1 MARGLQLDW
10 VFVRVNTVRRI
21 AIVLA
26 VVAVVA
32 VAVAL
37 GLRYLNPEPDERARR
52 AIERAEQ
59 LREQVVALELPES
72 WRDNLINAESALD
85 SANTSFS
92 EQRWS
97 EAELE
102 AEDAASRYQA
112 MLGVGR
118 SQIGGAGHF
127 YSIDG
132 RVQVQRP
139 GKADWQSAQNRMAV
153 FNGDFVRTGRD
164 GSAEILFEDGSLY
177 RIGPDSLLEIH
188 HRTANQDA
196 AGAVKMVVGRI
207 NVYTS
212 DSPSKVSTDSADTEI
227 SSDSRVAVGVNEEDR
242 RTTVATFKGRA
253 LVRNLRGTEMVLR
266 DREQV
271 AASTDGTFSKKYQI
285 PDPPLQV
292 DPHNN
297 AGFDLLG
304 QRIIALSWRRPTPNS
319 AVHLQ
324 VSRSHRFVAE
334 ETDVDAPGLRKDD
347 VRLEALEAGTYF
359 WRVATMGA
367 EDLRSEWS
375 SVRRFRI
382 FSSDQQSLLQD
393 MVPPALEV
401 FPPHQLGNMF
411 IVEGRTELGA
421 TVTINGEVVK
431 LDSTGR
437 FRKTVEVM
445 QDGWNHLIIQAED
458 PSGNV
463 TERRERV
470 HVEVY

>member
-10 VFVRVNTVRRI
+10 VMVRVNTVRRI
-21 AIVLA
+21 GIVLA
-26 VVAVVA
+26 VVTVVA
-32 VAVAL
+32 VVVAL
-37 GLRYLNPEPDERARR
+37 GFMYLNPEPDERARR

-59 LREQVVALELPES
+59 LREQVVALDLPES
-72 WRDNLINAESALD
+72 WRDNLANARQALD
-85 SANTSFS
+85 DANDAFS
-92 EQRWS
+92 EQRWQ
-97 EAELE
+97 EAESQ
-102 AEDAASRYQA
+102 AEDAGSRYDA

-139 GKADWQSAQNRMAV
+139 GKADWQTAQNRMPV

-177 RIGPDSLLEIH
+177 RIGPESLLEIH
-188 HRTANQDA
+188 HRTASQDV

-207 NVYTS
+207 NIYTS
-212 DSPSKVSTDSADTEI
+212 DNPSTVSTDSANTEI
-227 SSDSRVAVGVNEEDR
+227 GSDSRVAVGVDEEDR

-253 LVRNLRGTEMVLR
+253 LVRNLRGTEMTLR

-271 AASTDGTFSKKYQI
+271 AASTDGTFSKKYRI

-297 AGFDLLG
+297 AGFDLVG
-304 QRIIALSWRRPTPNS
+304 QRIINLSWRRPTPNS

-324 VSRSHRFVAE
+324 VSRSHRFISE
-334 ETDVDAPGLRKDD
+334 ETDVDASGLRKDD
-347 VRLEALEAGTYF
+347 ARLEAMEAGTYF
-359 WRVATMGA
+359 WRLATVGA

-375 SVRRFRI
+375 AVRRFRI
-382 FSSDQQSLLQD
+382 FSSDRQSLLQD
-393 MVPPALEV
+393 MIPPALEV
-401 FPPHQLGNMF
+401 SPPHQLGNMF

-437 FRKTVEVM
+437 FRKTVEVIE
-445 QDGWNHLIIQAED
+445 DGWNHLIIQAED